1 MILIKNNIKTIKGFL
16 IIFFLTLILIVLLKF
31 TSNDKM
37 LLESKAESFLVKT
50 EKINLR
56 GLKPEYLFYG
66 NVQAQAKVDIV
77 SNLSGKIIKISPKV
91 LSNKYFEKGEKIF
104 ELDPF
109 NYKQDLFKKKSQLN
123 DLINE
128 LDSTNLIFSE
138 VQQQQMLS
146 EKNYERKKKLVGD
159 IVTKKSLED
168 AETNLSISNA
178 KVLDI
183 KSKIQNLMAS
193 IEIAETQVRVAQRNL
208 RDTSYRAPFKGKLAD
223 NLIEIGTE
231 LVAGRILGKF
241 INTSEL
247 NVEFFVGENAYTHIS
262 DIIGKEASVL
272 WEKSNYKK
280 SYTADVF
287 YIDSTINKDRSGL
300 NIRAKLEAISSD
312 DPIKPGVF
320 VKVIIKG
327 NTVFN
332 SFLVHES
339 NIYEDSFI
347 LVLEENKAI
356 KKKINIKGFV
366 DERVI
371 VTGEGLNNQNIILTR
386 INNLNLSKKIISKNK

>member
-1 MILIKNNIKTIKGFL
+1 
-16 IIFFLTLILIVLLKF
+16 
-31 TSNDKM
+31 M

>member
-1 MILIKNNIKTIKGFL
+1 MILAKNNINKIKGFL
-16 IIFFLTLILIVLLKF
+16 IIFFSTLVLIVLLKF
-31 TSNDKM
+31 TGNDEM
-37 LLESKAESFLVKT
+37 LLDTKEESFLVKT
-50 EKINLR
+50 EKITLKNI
-56 GLKPEYLFYG
+56 KPEYLFYG
-66 NVQAQAKVDIV
+66 NVQGQAKVDII
-77 SNLSGKIIKISPKV
+77 SNLSGKIINISPKV
-91 LSNKYFEKGEKIF
+91 YSNKYFEKGEKIF
-104 ELDPF
+104 GLDPF
-109 NYKQDLFKKKSQLN
+109 SFKQELIKKKSQLN

-128 LDSTNLIFSE
+128 LDSTNLIFTE
-138 VQQQQMLS
+138 VQQQQKLS

-168 AETNLSISNA
+168 AETNLSITNA

-183 KSKIQNLMAS
+183 KSKIQSLMAS
-193 IEIAETQVRVAQRNL
+193 IEIAEAQVKVAERDL
-208 RDTSYRAPFKGKLAD
+208 RDTNYKAPFKGKLAD

-231 LVAGRILGKF
+231 LVSGRVLGQF

-262 DIIGKEASVL
+262 DVLGKEAVVL
-272 WEKSNYKK
+272 WEKSNFKK
-280 SYTADVF
+280 SYSANVF

-300 NIRAKLEAISSD
+300 NIRAKLEAISLD

-327 NTVFN
+327 NIISN
-332 SFLVHES
+332 ALLVDES

-356 KKKINIKGFV
+356 RKKINIKGFANEKV
-366 DERVI
+366 V
-371 VTGEGLNNQNIILTR
+371 VTGTDLNNQNLILTR
-386 INNLNLSKKIISKNK
+386 INNLNLSKKIVSKVK

>member
-1 MILIKNNIKTIKGFL
+1 MSLIKNNINKIKGFL
-16 IIFFLTLILIVLLKF
+16 IIFFLTLVLIAILKF
-31 TSNDKM
+31 TSNDEM
-37 LLESKAESFLVKT
+37 LLETKSEPFLVEI
-50 EKINLR
+50 EKISLR
-56 GLKPEYLFYG
+56 DIKPEYLFYG
-66 NVQAQAKVDIV
+66 NVQAQAKIDII
-77 SNLSGKIIKISPKV
+77 SNLSGKIINISPKV

-109 NYKQDLFKKKSQLN
+109 NFKQELIKKKSQLN

-128 LDSTNLIFSE
+128 LDSTNLIFTE
-138 VQQQQMLS
+138 IQQQQMLS
-146 EKNYERKKKLVGD
+146 KKNYERKKKLVGD

-183 KSKIQNLMAS
+183 KSKIQNLITS
-193 IEIAETQVRVAQRNL
+193 IEIAETQVKVAVRNL
-208 RDTSYRAPFKGKLAD
+208 RDTNYKAPFKGKLAD
-223 NLIEIGTE
+223 NLIEVGTE
-231 LVAGRILGKF
+231 LVAGRVLGKF

-247 NVEFFVGENAYTHIS
+247 NVEFFVGENAYTYIS
-262 DIIGKEASVL
+262 DVLGKEAIIL
-272 WEKSNYKK
+272 WEKSNFKK
-280 SYTADVF
+280 SYSANVF

-300 NIRAKLEAISSD
+300 NIRAKLEAISLD

-327 NTVFN
+327 NTISN
-332 SFLVHES
+332 AFLVDES

-347 LVLEENKAI
+347 LILEDNKAI
-356 KKKINIKGFV
+356 RKKINIKGFAY
-366 DERVI
+366 EKVI

-386 INNLNLSKKIISKNK
+386 INNLNLSKKIVSKNK

>member
-1 MILIKNNIKTIKGFL
+1 MILIKTKINKIKGFL
-16 IIFFLTLILIVLLKF
+16 FILFLTFALIALLKF
-31 TSNDKM
+31 TSNDEM
-37 LLESKAESFLVKT
+37 LLESKAESFLVAT
-50 EKINLR
+50 EQISLR
-56 GLKPEYLFYG
+56 DLKPEYLFYG
-66 NVQAQAKVDIV
+66 NVQAEAKVDII
-77 SNLSGKIIKISPKV
+77 SNLSGKIINISPKV
-91 LSNKYFEKGEKIF
+91 SSNNYFEKGEKIF

-109 NYKQDLFKKKSQLN
+109 SFKQELIEKKSQLN

-128 LDSTNLIFSE
+128 LDSFNLIFNE
-138 VQQQQMLS
+138 VQQQQILS

-193 IEIAETQVRVAQRNL
+193 ITIAEAQVKVAERNL
-208 RDTSYRAPFKGKLAD
+208 RDTNYKAPFKGKLAD
-223 NLIEIGTE
+223 NLIEIGAE
-231 LVAGRILGKF
+231 LVAGKVLGQF

-247 NVEFFVGENAYTHIS
+247 NVEFFVGENAYTRIS
-262 DIIGKEASVL
+262 DVLGKEAEVL
-272 WEKSNYKK
+272 WEKSNFKK
-280 SYTADVF
+280 SYSAKVF

-300 NIRAKLEAISSD
+300 NIRAKLEAISVD

-327 NTVFN
+327 NAI
-332 SFLVHES
+332 SKAFLVDES

-347 LVLEENKAI
+347 LVLDENKAV
-356 KKKINIKGFV
+356 KKKINIKGFSN
-366 DERVI
+366 EKVI
-371 VTGEGLNNQNIILTR
+371 VTGEDLNNQNIILTR
-386 INNLNLSKKIISKNK
+386 INNLNLSKKIVSKN

>member
-1 MILIKNNIKTIKGFL
+1 
-16 IIFFLTLILIVLLKF
+16 
-31 TSNDKM
+31 
-37 LLESKAESFLVKT
+37 
-50 EKINLR
+50 
-56 GLKPEYLFYG
+56 
-66 NVQAQAKVDIV
+66 
-77 SNLSGKIIKISPKV
+77 
-91 LSNKYFEKGEKIF
+91 
-104 ELDPF
+104 
-109 NYKQDLFKKKSQLN
+109 
-123 DLINE
+123 
-128 LDSTNLIFSE
+128 
-138 VQQQQMLS
+138 
-146 EKNYERKKKLVGD
+146 
-159 IVTKKSLED
+159 
-168 AETNLSISNA
+168 
-178 KVLDI
+178 
-183 KSKIQNLMAS
+183 MAS

>member
-1 MILIKNNIKTIKGFL
+1 MILIKTKINKIKGFL
-16 IIFFLTLILIVLLKF
+16 FILFLTFALIALLKF
-31 TSNDKM
+31 TSNDEM
-37 LLESKAESFLVKT
+37 LLESKAESFLVAT
-50 EKINLR
+50 EQISLR
-56 GLKPEYLFYG
+56 DLKPEYLFYG
-66 NVQAQAKVDIV
+66 NVQAEAKVDII
-77 SNLSGKIIKISPKV
+77 SNLSGKIINISPKV
-91 LSNKYFEKGEKIF
+91 SSNNYFEKGEKIF

-109 NYKQDLFKKKSQLN
+109 SFKQELIEKKSQLN

-128 LDSTNLIFSE
+128 LDSFNLIFNE
-138 VQQQQMLS
+138 VQQQQILS

-193 IEIAETQVRVAQRNL
+193 ITIAEAQVKVAERNL
-208 RDTSYRAPFKGKLAD
+208 RDTNYKAPFKGKLAD
-223 NLIEIGTE
+223 NLIEIGAE
-231 LVAGRILGKF
+231 LVAGKVLGQF

-247 NVEFFVGENAYTHIS
+247 NVEFFVGENAYTRIS
-262 DIIGKEASVL
+262 DVLGKEAEVL
-272 WEKSNYKK
+272 WEKSNFKK
-280 SYTADVF
+280 SYSAKVF

-300 NIRAKLEAISSD
+300 NIRAKLEAISVD

-327 NTVFN
+327 NAI
-332 SFLVHES
+332 SKAFLVDES

-347 LVLEENKAI
+347 LVLDENKAVR
-356 KKKINIKGFV
+356 KKINIKGFAN
-366 DERVI
+366 EKVI
-371 VTGEGLNNQNIILTR
+371 VTGEDLNNQNIILTR
-386 INNLNLSKKIISKNK
+386 INNLNLSKKIVSKN